1 MTRQWLRWGSATV
14 LLVAGAA
21 PSGLQ
26 TAHPGERVGAVA
38 GALAF
43 GVLLAL
49 ILRFAFLKVR
59 RSPRPLWA
67 PAVPAIG
74 AAVLILA
81 ALGQASNR
89 VSHQQSERVRLSQ
102 DLERA
107 CGRDVRPTFRELS
120 RGFTYRPAPAEV
132 QAKVQQQF
140 SVLGPDHPPASRIVS
155 RDGQPVGIVVALP
168 SGASREDSEKGFRD
182 AARAKGL
189 ATRDVPFAGRRLIL
203 LRSRAEV
210 AVFEVT
216 RCEIFL
222 TVAVDEAGALRLHTA
237 AAPS

>member
-14 LLVAGAA
+14 LLVAAA
-21 PSGLQ
+21 ALSGLQ

-120 RGFTYRPAPAEV
+120 GGFRTGPPLPRCRPRSSSSSRS
-132 QAKVQQQF
+132 
-140 SVLGPDHPPASRIVS
+140 SVLTIRRRAGSSAETVS
-155 RDGQPVGIVVALP
+155 P
-168 SGASREDSEKGFRD
+168 SGSSS
-182 AARAKGL
+182 
-189 ATRDVPFAGRRLIL
+189 PC
-203 LRSRAEV
+203 RAEPV
-210 AVFEVT
+210 AK
-216 RCEIFL
+216 
-222 TVAVDEAGALRLHTA
+222 TA
-237 AAPS
+237 RRDSGTQPGRKG